1 MIYLLKMKLKER
13 KEKIMIEIKKR
24 TQGDQWSDEEEY
36 VCSLMGWIVANAGDD
51 LTKKYLDHRNRRSFK
66 FSLEKIEEYL
76 DKNGWW
82 EYGNNK
88 YWTPLYKENE
98 ANWNKLENEKK

>member
-1 MIYLLKMKLKER
+1 
-13 KEKIMIEIKKR
+13 MIEIKKR
-24 TQGDQWSDEEEY
+24 KQSDQWSDEEEY

-51 LTKKYLDHRNRRSFK
+51 LTEKYLEHRNRRSFK

-76 DKNGWW
+76 DKSGWW
-82 EYGNNK
+82 EHGNNK

-98 ANWNKLENEKK
+98 ANWKKIENEKNK

>member
-1 MIYLLKMKLKER
+1 
-13 KEKIMIEIKKR
+13 MIEIKKR
-24 TQGDQWSDEEEY
+24 TRGDQWSDEEEY

-51 LTKKYLDHRNRRSFK
+51 LTNKYLEHRNRRSFK

-76 DKNGWW
+76 DKSGWW
-82 EYGNNK
+82 EHGNNK

-98 ANWNKLENEKK
+98 ANWKKLENEKNK